1 MEKKLKKVG
10 DRYETTTSSTEEEIV
25 MKRARLIKNIRDLKV
40 MLNMRQGLLSEINI
54 ALGINAEDETA
65 IR

>member
-10 DRYETTTSSTEEEIV
+10 DKYETTTISTEEEIV
-25 MKRARLIKNIRDLKV
+25 MKRARLIKNVRDLKV
-40 MLNMRQGLLSEINI
+40 MLNMRKGLLSEINI
-54 ALGINAEDETA
+54 ALGREAEDETE